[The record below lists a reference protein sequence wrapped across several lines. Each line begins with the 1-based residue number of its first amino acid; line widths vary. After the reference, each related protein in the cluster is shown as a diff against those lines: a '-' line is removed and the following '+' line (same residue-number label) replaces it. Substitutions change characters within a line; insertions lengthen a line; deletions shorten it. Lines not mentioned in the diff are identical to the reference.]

1 MTIARDP
8 ATEPADTEADTHAD
22 TQVGAAPS
30 PAAPRPQEG
39 VWPGLATPPHAPHRA
54 RIAEMLFRRAVRDLP
69 VRVVFPGGERIGA
82 GGDRAPVMR
91 VVRPAAFFHR
101 LGRSS
106 KIGFGEAY
114 MVGDWTTTAL
124 PELLTP
130 FAARLS
136 TLISPALQRFGRRF
150 AEARRPHTERNT
162 VQGSRENIRRHYD
175 LSNEMFELFLDPS
188 MTYSCAIFEPGDTL
202 EQAQTRKYEAICRML
217 DLGPDDHLLE
227 IGTGWGQ
234 MATHAALTRGCRVT
248 SATVSEN
255 QRRWALR
262 RIEEAGVA
270 DRVQVVLCDYRQLDG
285 CYDKLAT
292 IEMLEAVGE
301 EYWPTFFGVCDR
313 LLRPGGR
320 AAVQTITMPHRR
332 YRATRRSYGWIHKY
346 VFPGG
351 LIPSPEAIDAAVRA
365 RSMLQVQ
372 ESVEIGSH
380 YVPTLRAWRERFLA
394 NAEHVRA
401 LGFSGEF
408 VRMWEF
414 YLAYCEAGF
423 ATRALGNV
431 QLLLARAGE
440 R

>member
-1 MTIARDP
+1 MSAV
-8 ATEPADTEADTHAD
+8 ATAVSHPGQRA
-22 TQVGAAPS
+22 
-30 PAAPRPQEG
+30 PAAPR
-39 VWPGLATPPHAPHRA
+39 TPVRA
-54 RIAEMLFRRAVRDLP
+54 RIAATLFDRSVSQLGL
-69 VRVVFPGGERIGA
+69 RVTGP
-82 GGDRAPVMR
+82 GDRVRSAGAQGAPAMHIR
-91 VVRPAAFFHR
+91 HDEFFHR
-101 LGRSS
+101 LGASG

-114 MVGDWTTTAL
+114 MAGDWEADDLAGVLTA
-124 PELLTP
+124 
-130 FAARLS
+130 FAARLDR
-136 TLISPALQRFGRRF
+136 LVPPPFQHLRRLFEPRLPA
-150 AEARRPHTERNT
+150 AERNT
-162 VQGSRENIRRHYD
+162 VDGAAVNIRRHYD
-175 LSNEMFELFLDPS
+175 LSNEMFELFLDPT

-202 EQAQTRKYEAICRML
+202 EAAQTRKYEAICRML
-217 DLGPDDHLLE
+217 ELGQDDHLLE

-262 RIEEAGVA
+262 RIEAAGVA
-270 DRVQVVLCDYRQLDG
+270 DRVQVVLRDYRELAG
-285 CYDKLAT
+285 TYDKLAS

-320 AAVQTITMPHRR
+320 AAVQTITMPDRR

-351 LIPSPEAIDAAVRA
+351 LIPSPEAIDSAVRA
-365 RSMLQVQ
+365 RSTLEVQ

-380 YVPTLRAWRERFLA
+380 YAPTLRAWRKRFLA
-394 NAEHVRA
+394 NAEQVRG
-401 LGFSGEF
+401 LGFSAEF

-440 R
+440 P